1 MLTPHGY
8 AVALA
13 LSGGEG
19 LAKLHSEPPD
29 LVLLDILMPD
39 MTGYDVCRRIREDP
53 ATRLLPVVM
62 LTSSGDQDKVN
73 AIEAGADDFIGRPF
87 NPQELL
93 SRVRSLLRIKEY
105 HDTIQKQTA
114 ELAEWNRTLEERV
127 HSQLAQLEGLDRLR
141 RYFSAPVADVIM
153 SGGAQLLEPHRREV
167 TILFCD
173 LRGFTAFAANAEPEE
188 VMSALSQFYE
198 AVGELIL
205 RYEATLE
212 QIRRR
217 SLIHVQHPMP
227 LSSPARRCVL
237 ARRVVSACRPCER
250 CAQWLPPRRG
260 HRHRRW
266 SATLGRVGFAG
277 RFGSSRHRDRVISA
291 SVLASAWPPVP
302 ALPARLFDGYPSSVS
317 REPVGPLQLKGF
329 HDRVKAYN
337 VTSLRE

>member
-8 AVALA
+8 TVALA

-53 ATRLLPVVM
+53 ATQLLPVVM

-105 HDTIQKQTA
+105 HQ
-114 ELAEWNRTLEERV
+114 TLEERV
-127 HSQLAQLEGLDRLR
+127 QSQLGQLEGLDRLR

-188 VMSALSQFYE
+188 VMGALSQFYE

-212 QIRRR
+212 QFAGDSIMA
-217 SLIHVQHPMP
+217 IFNDPMP
-227 LSSPARRCVL
+227 CVEHTATAVRMAVEIRERMQAVTDAWRRNGFDL
-237 ARRVVSACRPCER
+237 DAGIGIAE
-250 CAQWLPPRRG
+250 G
-260 HRHRRW
+260 Y
-266 SATLGRVGFAG
+266 ATLGRVGFEG
-277 RFGSSRHRDRVISA
+277 RFDYRATGTV
-291 SVLASAWPPVP
+291 VNLASRLCSQ
-302 ALPARLFDGYPSSVS
+302 ALGGQILLSPRAYAIVTDLVS
-317 REPVGPLQLKGF
+317 IESVGPLQLKGF
-329 HDRVKAYN
+329 HDPVKAYN